1 MRVDVN
7 RPKGKN
13 VERRLTGE
21 KTQRLWALSRVHTI
35 VKWAMVGRYLIAGD
49 YYVRSAVLSREER
62 IVFLRNNSRKREK
75 MGRLDCDVRVGK
87 L

>member
-1 MRVDVN
+1 M
-7 RPKGKN
+7 P
-13 VERRLTGE
+13 E
-21 KTQRLWALSRVHTI
+21 KTTQKEH
-35 VKWAMVGRYLIAGD
+35 GIAGD

>member
-49 YYVRSAVLSREER
+49 YYVRSAVLSREEW
-62 IVFLRNNSRKREK
+62 IVFC
-75 MGRLDCDVRVGK
+75 GITRVNARRWGGWIVMYE
-87 L
+87 